1 MNPIP
6 RADSCLSDKD
16 LLSSDFAER
25 LNVFL
30 IFRGSFAELR
40 SWNEVYK
47 ILEDEVP
54 KLRGGDVASSEEGG
68 NNFLFRRNWRFKSWE
83 LVTFSTWTFADF
95 RPPGRTLFFLSLF
108 SFSFATERC
117 SCDCACWFSLS
128 SRWVLSFLARL
139 ILLSFRQRRMVL
151 LPRER
156 ISATSRE
163 TGSISGVWTA
173 DRNIRNVPRWNMQRR
188 VRR

>member
-68 NNFLFRRNWRFKSWE
+68 NNFLFRRNWRFKS
-83 LVTFSTWTFADF
+83 
-95 RPPGRTLFFLSLF
+95 
-108 SFSFATERC
+108 
-117 SCDCACWFSLS
+117 
-128 SRWVLSFLARL
+128 
-139 ILLSFRQRRMVL
+139 
-151 LPRER
+151 
-156 ISATSRE
+156 
-163 TGSISGVWTA
+163 
-173 DRNIRNVPRWNMQRR
+173 
-188 VRR
+188 